1 MAKKK
6 SSKKETRR
14 NRPTPPTTPP
24 TPDNTITVVLP
35 DQLAGVD
42 QKLLIEIA
50 KLVFGATGKFDV
62 SNIVFVNQESITETT
77 QELVNV
83 QIGTSNC

>member
-14 NRPTPPTTPP
+14 NRPTPPT
-24 TPDNTITVVLP
+24 PDNTITVILP
-35 DQLAGVD
+35 DKLAGVD
-42 QKLLIEIA
+42 KQLLVEIA

-77 QELVNV
+77 QELCDD
-83 QIGTSNC
+83 QIVTSNC

>member
-6 SSKKETRR
+6 SRKKETRR
-14 NRPTPPTTPP
+14 GRPVDAP

-35 DQLAGVD
+35 DQLAKVD
-42 QKLLIEIA
+42 KTLLVEIG

-62 SNIVFVNQESITETT
+62 SNIVFVSQDSITETT